1 MEWSDC
7 VNKRRL
13 DGPAASSRHYGGD
26 RTKTNLHK
34 ITMNR
39 KKWIQATH
47 LHTARLLCA
56 QWALKFHKAL
66 NVVRSVLSR
75 CEVIAANV
83 SRRGAFTR
91 RKATLLRVSVRQL
104 RLRNTLAETCGES
117 QRGPVTKID
126 KNLVSYVTSN
136 TKLSN
141 KRPLLKWKAKL

>member
-1 MEWSDC
+1 M
-7 VNKRRL
+7 
-13 DGPAASSRHYGGD
+13 
-26 RTKTNLHK
+26 
-34 ITMNR
+34 
-39 KKWIQATH
+39 
-47 LHTARLLCA
+47 
-56 QWALKFHKAL
+56 
-66 NVVRSVLSR
+66 VRSVLSR

-141 KRPLLKWKAKL
+141 KRPLLK